1 MLKTSAV
8 LLIFL
13 FTSKAVCS
21 PELAG
26 DCRASFVDASLL
38 NTQVIAV
45 RNERYLLGISL
56 GARSWRW
63 GRWDDDTAS
72 HLEPSNRGIDCRYVN
87 PAHSVR
93 LARSR
98 QYSKTYKD
106 SKRAYCDIGYLNE
119 LESAKEEVQ
128 VSAWGANLNRQRSVI

>member
-1 MLKTSAV
+1 MEGRNHMLKTSAV

-21 PELAG
+21 SKLAG

-56 GARSWRW
+56 GERFWRW
-63 GRWDDDTAS
+63 GRWDGDTAS
-72 HLEPSNRGIDCRYVN
+72 YLEPSNRGIDCQYVSSERIQLSDISTSLSLLKRRYN
-87 PAHSVR
+87 S
-93 LARSR
+93 L
-98 QYSKTYKD
+98 
-106 SKRAYCDIGYLNE
+106 RAE
-119 LESAKEEVQ
+119 
-128 VSAWGANLNRQRSVI
+128 RT

>member
-1 MLKTSAV
+1 MEGRNHMLKTSAV

-13 FTSKAVCS
+13 FMSKAMRS

-38 NTQVIAV
+38 NTQVTAV

-56 GARSWRW
+56 GERFWQW

-72 HLEPSNRGIDCRYVN
+72 HLEPSNRGI
-87 PAHSVR
+87 
-93 LARSR
+93 
-98 QYSKTYKD
+98 
-106 SKRAYCDIGYLNE
+106 GM
-119 LESAKEEVQ
+119 
-128 VSAWGANLNRQRSVI
+128 